1 MGWILDKINL
11 RNAPFLY
18 VLWILYKII
27 VEDRL
32 YYESTVSLQDS
43 CDKFLD
49 FFESAFFLEMQFA
62 SQEISC
68 VFSLADGIHYSVV
81 FLLCL
86 LGITELKL
94 ILSFSSSYFLKK
106 DMFSSVLASIHITQT
121 HVLTSLL
128 GPHFIFVFFFS
139 TSCYIIYH
147 LYFLFCSLLWPLY

>member
-1 MGWILDKINL
+1 M
-11 RNAPFLY
+11 
-18 VLWILYKII
+18 LWILYKII

-43 CDKFLD
+43 RDKFLD

-68 VFSLADGIHYSVV
+68 VFCLADGIHYSVV

-106 DMFSSVLASIHITQT
+106 DMLSFVLAFIHTTQT
-121 HVLTSLL
+121 HVLTSL
-128 GPHFIFVFFFS
+128 GPPLHFIFFFS